1 MSVSSLVV
9 LGAGELG
16 GALARHLA
24 ALDLARRV
32 VIVDEA
38 ASIAAGKALDI
49 FQAAPVERFST
60 TLEGTGDLRAAA
72 GARVVFLAD
81 RAGAAATEWH
91 GDQGLALLRQLRD
104 IAPEAVIMCAGA
116 QQLGLVEIAVS
127 ELGIDRRRILGAAP
141 EALRAAVTA
150 LVALEAGCA
159 PADISLSVVGRPPFS
174 VIVPWDEAA
183 IAGRLA
189 TSVLSAA
196 ALARLDTNL
205 GRLWPPGPLTL
216 GAAAARIAHTAL
228 TRAPRLPTA
237 YVVPDRLDG
246 PRTRGIALPVAL
258 TPAGVQRVVVPSLT
272 TRDRVRLE
280 TALAG

>member
-9 LGAGELG
+9 LGAGDLG

-38 ASIAAGKALDI
+38 ATVAAGKALDI
-49 FQAAPVERFST
+49 FQAAPVERYST
-60 TLEGTGDLRAAA
+60 ALEGSGDVRAVV
-72 GARVVFLAD
+72 GARMIFLAD
-81 RAGAAATEWH
+81 RAGAGEWQ
-91 GDQGLALLRQLRD
+91 GDEGLALLRRLLDLVPDALVVCAGVHQLR
-104 IAPEAVIMCAGA
+104 
-116 QQLGLVEIAVS
+116 LVELAVS
-127 ELGIDRRRILGAAP
+127 ELGFDRRRILASAP
-141 EALRAAVTA
+141 EALRAGVTA

-159 PADISLSVVGRPPFS
+159 PVDISLSVVGRPPSS

-183 IAGRLA
+183 IAGRMA
-189 TSVLSAA
+189 TSVLAA
-196 ALARLDTNL
+196 AVLARLDANL
-205 GRLWPPGPLTL
+205 ARLWPPGAITL
-216 GAAAARIAHTAL
+216 GAAAARLAQAAL
-228 TRAPRLPTA
+228 TRSPRLPSA

-258 TPAGVQRVVVPSLT
+258 GPSGVQRVIVPALT
-272 TRDRVRLE
+272 TRDRVRLD